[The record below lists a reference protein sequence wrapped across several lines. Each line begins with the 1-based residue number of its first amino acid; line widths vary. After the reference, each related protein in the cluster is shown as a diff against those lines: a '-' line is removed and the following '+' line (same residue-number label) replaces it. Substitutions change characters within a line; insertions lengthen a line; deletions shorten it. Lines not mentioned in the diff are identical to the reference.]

1 MRAVPGQR
9 SLEHDR
15 SHWYRI
21 PGILLFVFIVP
32 GLIAKKLIT
41 QRRKGHLYPTQAK
54 YEPRWTLLIQVKSVP
69 FYAYATYSDDDT
81 VNTVS

>member
-1 MRAVPGQR
+1 VQCLDSA
-9 SLEHDR
+9 
-15 SHWYRI
+15 HWSMIVLIGI